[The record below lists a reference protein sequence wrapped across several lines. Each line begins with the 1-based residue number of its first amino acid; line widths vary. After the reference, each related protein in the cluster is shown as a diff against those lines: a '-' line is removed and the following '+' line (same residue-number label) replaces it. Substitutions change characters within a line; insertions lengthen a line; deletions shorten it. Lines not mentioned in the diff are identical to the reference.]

1 MSSASS
7 CVGETTAAIGSPTNR
22 TTSRAST
29 GWLIGT

>member
-7 CVGETTAAIGSPTNR
+7 FVDATTAAIGSPTKR
-22 TTSRAST
+22 TTAAAST